1 MASRKLGEGD
11 VKWRLQMRWGNAE
24 NGDPAPSVDVS
35 SVSTLAYAESFI
47 QALMSTV
54 SACMDNPD
62 GDPLGMSAI
71 DNDTPSMFA

>member
-35 SVSTLAYAESFI
+35 SVSTLSDAESFI
-47 QALMSTV
+47 QTLLSTV
-54 SACMDNPD
+54 RACMDSPD
-62 GDPLGMSAI
+62 GDPLDVISI
-71 DNDTPSMFA
+71 DNNTPSMFA